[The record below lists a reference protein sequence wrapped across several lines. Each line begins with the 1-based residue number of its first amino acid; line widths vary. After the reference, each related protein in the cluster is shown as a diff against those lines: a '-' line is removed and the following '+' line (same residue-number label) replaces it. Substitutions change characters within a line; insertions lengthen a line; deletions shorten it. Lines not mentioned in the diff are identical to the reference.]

1 MRRVLLVATAFALLI
16 SPAFA
21 EGRGKGGKRGDSD
34 QHSEEF
40 KKKNAQIEQAYKDA
54 LKKIP
59 DQKPGDP
66 WAHMR

>member
-1 MRRVLLVATAFALLI
+1 M

-34 QHSEEF
+34 QHSEEI

-59 DQKPGDP
+59 DQKPSDP
-66 WAHMR
+66 WANIRH